1 MKQFGIGSLACY
13 DCIDQVGEG
22 TYGYVYKAKDRR
34 NGEIVALKR
43 FIVSF
48 LFESCY
54 FLFLLIRLIFHRES
68 SGFPLNA
75 VREIKFLKFLQH
87 KNIVQLKDV
96 ISAKG
101 CEEREMPIK
110 ADSLSRQEMII
121 GGAGIIDGGSQKRS
135 RKTAEADAKTGGEG
149 DGGDGTSAAV
159 TAVTAGGGDGKDDT
173 ENDNRYDILKLCGSL
188 YFVFEYIEHDLS
200 GLIDSKYTFN
210 HREIKCII
218 KQLLEALEY
227 LHEKR
232 IVHRDIKTSNIL
244 ISNYHQI
251 KLADFG
257 LARNLPINEYS
268 SLSSSSSS
276 SSSFSTQQQGNM
288 TNNVITL
295 WYRPPELLLGS
306 TTYST
311 TVDIWSTGCVLAE
324 LEMGRPFLPGRTEIE
339 QLDYIFRT
347 IGTPTDENWPGMT
360 KLPNYLTMSANTVTK
375 TFPMYGQTLRSLKL
389 TDQTV
394 GLLER
399 MLAADP
405 SRRASA
411 RNALTNLYFH
421 SKPLPPNDPKE
432 LEPLKVTEG
441 QSFHEY
447 QTKQLRKQQQQQQQS
462 SSSQP
467 PAPPSSSITLTAS
480 QQNLVQRHS
489 QQQNPPHSGQ
499 HPRTNSSNTSGG
511 SSGDHQHHRS
521 QNIIGSKRLL
531 KDSFK

>member
-1 MKQFGIGSLACY
+1 
-13 DCIDQVGEG
+13 
-22 TYGYVYKAKDRR
+22 
-34 NGEIVALKR
+34 
-43 FIVSF
+43 
-48 LFESCY
+48 
-54 FLFLLIRLIFHRES
+54 
-68 SGFPLNA
+68 
-75 VREIKFLKFLQH
+75 
-87 KNIVQLKDV
+87 
-96 ISAKG
+96 
-101 CEEREMPIK
+101 MPIK
-110 ADSLSRQEMII
+110 ADSLSRQEMLVS
-121 GGAGIIDGGSQKRS
+121 GAVKRS
-135 RKTAEADAKTGGEG
+135 RKITEAEAKTGEEE
-149 DGGDGTSAAV
+149 DTSSAV
-159 TAVTAGGGDGKDDT
+159 TAVAAGGGDGTGKEDNT

-200 GLIDSKYTFN
+200 GLIDSKYSFN

-244 ISNYHQI
+244 ISNYHEI

-268 SLSSSSSS
+268 SLSSSSASS
-276 SSSFSTQQQGNM
+276 SSSSTSFLMQQQGNM

-306 TTYST
+306 KKYST

-324 LEMGRPFLPGRTEIE
+324 LEMGRPFLPGRSEVE

-347 IGTPTDENWPGMT
+347 VGTPTEENWPGIT

-394 GLLER
+394 GLLDR
-399 MLAADP
+399 MLVADP

-447 QTKQLRKQQQQQQQS
+447 QTKQLRKQQQQQQQQQQS

-467 PAPPSSSITLTAS
+467 PAPDKPLSSSISLTAS
-480 QQNLVQRHS
+480 QQNLVQR
-489 QQQNPPHSGQ
+489 PPQLH
-499 HPRTNSSNTSGG
+499 HTRTNSSNTSSG
-511 SSGDHQHHRS
+511 SSGDLQHHRTQS
-521 QNIIGSKRLL
+521 IIGSKRLL